1 MKSGVYGCGQGR
13 KAQNQSFGERH
24 MQLVHFVLIHWD
36 LLCRWYDADTF
47 RRMGIKISTMCRE
60 SNCRVRAWGWAS
72 HSPGGHLGGFAFKF
86 TSGQDGKGVTSVAG
100 NSRGLSGLTL
110 SGW

>member
-1 MKSGVYGCGQGR
+1 MKSGVYGYGQGR

-47 RRMGIKISTMCRE
+47 RRTGIKISTMCCE
-60 SNCRVRAWGWAS
+60 SNRRARACGWAS
-72 HSPGGHLGGFAFKF
+72 HNPGRHLGGFAFKF
-86 TSGQDGKGVTSVAG
+86 TSGQDGKRETSVAG
-100 NSRGLSGLTL
+100 NSRRLSGLTS